1 MKSSRRSRA
10 VICSTVVAL
19 LVGDATL
26 RAHNGPPYPIV
37 SNRIAGNYEVSL
49 WADPDATDDGS
60 ADGRFWVTVNAAR
73 KSDPLP
79 RDTQTRISIWPL
91 NSPGAV
97 KTATAEPAD
106 QEPSRR
112 FAAFVIDHE
121 GRYGVKATI
130 DGPLGPAEV
139 EAVVDA
145 AYDQRPRPFTIVLF
159 VMPFLLIGFVWVK
172 LLMRRRA
179 SRLGSQIGRGGSS
192 DPPSGRP

>member
-1 MKSSRRSRA
+1 MKERMQTVAIVCWMVLVVIASSAS
-10 VICSTVVAL
+10 
-19 LVGDATL
+19 L

-73 KSDPLP
+73 KDDPLP
-79 RDTQTRISIWPL
+79 PATQTRISIWPIE
-91 NSPGAV
+91 SPGAV
-97 KTATAEPAD
+97 RTASAD
-106 QEPSRR
+106 PVEQEPSRR
-112 FAAFVIDHE
+112 FAAFLIDHE

-145 AYDQRPRPFTIVLF
+145 AYDQRPRPFTIILF
-159 VMPFLLIGFVWVK
+159 VMPFLLVGFVWVK
-172 LLMRRRA
+172 LVLRRR
-179 SRLGSQIGRGGSS
+179 GRT
-192 DPPSGRP
+192 